1 MHKKDAKVRRF
12 LRTVLDADASFEVLS
27 KDKIELDKNQQTAYY
42 VRISYAGQEEY
53 CTVVL
58 LQYSVMYIQNG
69 LIFNAKKGEMSRYYV
84 NSTDKEIKRK
94 NFIRDDENGT
104 LYKSFL
110 GKYRL
115 QQYV

>member
-1 MHKKDAKVRRF
+1 MHKRDAKVRRF

-27 KDKIELDKNQQTAYY
+27 KDKIELDKNLQTAYC
-42 VRISYAGQEEY
+42 VKISYADQEEY

-58 LQYSVMYIQNG
+58 LQYPAMYVQNG
-69 LIFNAKKGEMSRYYV
+69 LIFNVKKGEMSRYYV
-84 NSTDKEIKRK
+84 NPTDREIKRK